1 MGSSGGTILEST
13 HWMVLHRPVELT
25 AVTVQVKSALISL
38 SGKATYQELTLE
50 LHPNRK
56 TVPWSAKES

>member
-1 MGSSGGTILEST
+1 M
-13 HWMVLHRPVELT
+13 
-25 AVTVQVKSALISL
+25 